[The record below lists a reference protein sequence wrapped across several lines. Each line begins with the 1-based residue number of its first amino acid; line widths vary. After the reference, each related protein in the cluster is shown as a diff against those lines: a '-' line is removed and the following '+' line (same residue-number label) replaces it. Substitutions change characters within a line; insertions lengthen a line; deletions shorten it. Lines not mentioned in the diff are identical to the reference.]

1 MSLSK
6 VLILLLISSVGYSSF
21 LPNSFKVQLT
31 EKAMKIGKKK
41 SKHVVGSFNYKYPSQ
56 VRYENEQ
63 MTFVSNKTNSWRYVP
78 PFIPGEKGEVYVS
91 KKNRNVIAKLFDVL
105 RNGLKDNSVYKVKKH
120 GAQNYF
126 LDFTKAGAKDYNI
139 KSVIL
144 SFNSTKLN
152 FADLEKMS
160 LTYADGKLVDLFL
173 NSMNSAVSFDDSF
186 FVFKAP
192 ANTKTINQ

>member
-6 VLILLLISSVGYSSF
+6 IIILILVSSLGYSSF
-21 LPNSFKVQLT
+21 LPDSFKVQLT
-31 EKAMKIGKKK
+31 EKAMKIGRKK
-41 SKHVVGSFNYKYPSQ
+41 SKQVVGNFNYKYPGQ

-78 PFIPGEKGEVYVS
+78 PFMPGEKGEVYVS
-91 KKNRNVIAKLFDVL
+91 KRNRNVIAKLFDVL
-105 RNGLKDNSVYKVKKH
+105 RNGLKSNGVYKVKKH
-120 GAQNYF
+120 GDQNYF
-126 LDFTKAGAKDYNI
+126 LDFTAKGVKDYNI

-144 SFNSTKLN
+144 AFNSSKLQ
-152 FADLEKMS
+152 FADLSKMS

-173 NSMNSAVSFDDSF
+173 NSMNSSVNFDDSF
-186 FVFKAP
+186 FVFKTP